1 MAAPTLDALRER
13 RHEIESVAR
22 THGASRVR
30 VFGSVGRGEAS
41 EASDLDLLVDLEQG
55 RGLFD
60 LGALLMDLQDLL
72 GCEVD
77 VVTEA
82 SLRPRVAARVLADA
96 IDL

>member
-1 MAAPTLDALRER
+1 M
-13 RHEIESVAR
+13 
-22 THGASRVR
+22 R
-30 VFGSVGRGEAS
+30 VFGSVARGEAS

-55 RGLFD
+55 HGLFD

-77 VVTEA
+77 VVTAA

>member
-1 MAAPTLDALRER
+1 MAAPTIDVLRER
-13 RHEIESVAR
+13 RNEIESVAR
-22 THGASRVR
+22 AHGASRVR
-30 VFGSVGRGEAS
+30 VFGSVARGEAS

-55 RGLFD
+55 RNLFD

-72 GCEVD
+72 DCEVD

-96 IDL
+96 IEL

>member
-1 MAAPTLDALRER
+1 MNDSER
-13 RHEIESVAR
+13 KIVLVTRRTRLEELVAR
-22 THGASRVR
+22 YNTVEQARFQAEHLG
-30 VFGSVGRGEAS
+30 
-41 EASDLDLLVDLEQG
+41 LDLLVDLEEG

-72 GCEVD
+72 GCDVD
-77 VVTEA
+77 VVTAA